1 MIFQNYLIKD
11 HQNLPK
17 KLAKIVSN
25 VFSKMSKS
33 NFEVELMFD
42 LKKSFRFMAKTC
54 DGCDKKIIDETLVA
68 TNNGKHYHR
77 VCYNN
82 NEN

>member
-1 MIFQNYLIKD
+1 
-11 HQNLPK
+11 
-17 KLAKIVSN
+17 
-25 VFSKMSKS
+25 
-33 NFEVELMFD
+33 MFD
-42 LKKSFRFMAKTC
+42 FKKSFRFMAKTC